1 MCAARKGGQAGVTE
15 QKLLELL
22 ACPRCGLPLE
32 APAEERL
39 VCVGCGAAYPVRDGV
54 AILLVEATSE

>member
-1 MCAARKGGQAGVTE
+1 MTV

-22 ACPRCGLPLE
+22 ACPRCGQPLE

-54 AILLVEATSE
+54 AVLLVDARSE

>member
-1 MCAARKGGQAGVTE
+1 MTE

-22 ACPRCGLPLE
+22 ACPRCGQLLE

-39 VCVGCGAAYPVRDGV
+39 VCVGCGATYPVRDGV
-54 AILLVEATSE
+54 AVLLAEATTE